1 MKALRSLYVIIE
13 LRDKITSQ
21 LNNINRSVDQTKS
34 KISKLTETVEK
45 HKKIIAALGAGLS
58 ALGYGGFRVF
68 GGTAKDFERAIMEM
82 QARTGVTRKELE
94 RLTETVKQLAKTNS
108 DSFQTISG
116 VITILR
122 ERYGDLGRD
131 TQEVS
136 QAILDF
142 AKVTGTDA
150 VSAANSLSVVMK
162 AFDIPATRMYEVT
175 DTLIA
180 SQQRFGVQSAYIIEL
195 LKSNAA
201 ALKMLNLS
209 FNEAVGLL
217 SALEANGVNVAR
229 ALMGLRSAAAKGI
242 DVKKALKD
250 LAEIKDSTER
260 TRKATEI
267 FGSYAGPG
275 LSKVLE
281 GGTEAL
287 DKFML
292 KLDDVRGTT
301 KRASE
306 TIDKSL
312 SEQIG
317 ILKNNLAILSVEIGR
332 VLLPVMKSVVKI
344 VKTFADAF
352 QALPEPIK
360 GTIAMLVGLITVI
373 SAVVGPLLLHIAAF
387 AWFYSTIANMGGLVG
402 VLSTLKTAML
412 GFAGSV
418 WAAIGP
424 LLPLI
429 AVVGAIVGAILLLQ
443 DVMVKGWE
451 KSYLGK
457 FVAWLLDKLPPLKSA
472 IETVR
477 NAIDYLGSGFEWLS
491 DTVGNFIK
499 TIQKAWKTI
508 AENPIFK
515 TIQTAF
521 AFTPAGVGIRAGAT
535 LLTEYRLPSISEL
548 LPTPSLTASTTA
560 YHTTQTTY
568 HQPITIHKIE
578 VRADKPEQITKELVR
593 KLKLKHLA
601 NPS

>member
-1 MKALRSLYVIIE
+1 MNYNLTSFSKITEGTQDYIYTFALIVFVFLVVFLIFLKDKKLRYIAGHFKVLFEYHEGEKLFRERIPYCIKEYTYCGFTLFLVIFAILYGIRTPSLSQEITIEPIPELRSV
-13 LRDKITSQ
+13 
-21 LNNINRSVDQTKS
+21 
-34 KISKLTETVEK
+34 
-45 HKKIIAALGAGLS
+45 
-58 ALGYGGFRVF
+58 
-68 GGTAKDFERAIMEM
+68 AIF
-82 QARTGVTRKELE
+82 
-94 RLTETVKQLAKTNS
+94 S
-108 DSFQTISG
+108 
-116 VITILR
+116 
-122 ERYGDLGRD
+122 
-131 TQEVS
+131 
-136 QAILDF
+136 F

-150 VSAANSLSVVMK
+150 VSAANSLSVAMK

-209 FNEAVGLL
+209 FSEAVGLL

-242 DVKKALKD
+242 DVKRALRE
-250 LAEIKDSTER
+250 LAEIRDSTER
-260 TRKATEI
+260 TRKATEV
-267 FGSYAGPG
+267 FGAYAGPG

-292 KLDDVRGTT
+292 KIDDIRGTT
-301 KRASE
+301 KKASE
-306 TIDKSL
+306 TIDRSL

-352 QALPEPIK
+352 QALPGPIK
-360 GTIAMLVGLITVI
+360 GTIVMLVGLITVI

-412 GFAGSV
+412 GFVGSV

-429 AVVGAIVGAILLLQ
+429 AVIGAIVGVILLLQ
-443 DVMVKGWE
+443 DIMVKGWE

-457 FVAWLLDKLPPLKSA
+457 FVGWLFDKLPPLKSA
-472 IETVR
+472 IDTVR
-477 NAIDYLGSGFEWLS
+477 NAIDYLRSGFEWLS
-491 DTVGNFIK
+491 DTVANFIK
-499 TIQKAWKTI
+499 TIQKTWKTI

-515 TIQTAF
+515 TIQTAL
-521 AFTPAGVGIRAGAT
+521 AFTPAGMGIRAGTT
-535 LLTEYRLPSISEL
+535 LLTEHHLPSISEL
-548 LPTPSLTASTTA
+548 LPTPSLTAPTTT

-568 HQPITIHKIE
+568 NQPITIHKIE
-578 VRADKPEQITKELVR
+578 VKADKPEQITKELVR
-593 KLKLKHLA
+593 KLRLRHLA
-601 NPS
+601 NPV